1 MRSEKLKYTLLVG
14 LALIGLASCQESDDT
29 PEEFPDW
36 QEKNDAAFL
45 QIYNE
50 AKAAMDRG
58 EDWLMIKGTYRPDAS
73 DVAASPTDYI
83 VVQVLEDGYGLV
95 EPYSTDT
102 VLIHY
107 EGKLLP
113 STSSKTGLTF
123 DSSFYLKYE
132 EGVSTPYQGCV
143 KNFIEGFATALQ
155 HMNRGDYWK
164 VYIPYQLAYKGSST
178 GSIPAYSMLIFYL
191 RMEDFW
197 TKIEGD
203 RWEPRVNTGNE

>member
-1 MRSEKLKYTLLVG
+1 M
-14 LALIGLASCQESDDT
+14 
-29 PEEFPDW
+29 
-36 QEKNDAAFL
+36 
-45 QIYNE
+45 
-50 AKAAMDRG
+50 
-58 EDWLMIKGTYRPDAS
+58 
-73 DVAASPTDYI
+73 
-83 VVQVLEDGYGLV
+83 
-95 EPYSTDT
+95 
-102 VLIHY
+102 
-107 EGKLLP
+107 LP

>member
-50 AKAAMDRG
+50 AKAAMARG

-102 VLIHY
+102 VLVHY

-164 VYIPYQLAYKGSST
+164 VYIPYQLAYKSSST

-191 RMEDFW
+191 RLEDFW